1 MRWSSLQRFLTDAD
15 VFIEHHQSLTERL
28 QCLLFQLDLLHTAIP
43 AASKYVTDTQTDR
56 QTDTQTNRETD
67 RETDKQTER
76 QMDGMPPVPAA
87 STGSPRRTILY
98 RIVFCSTICLELSPR
113 IRSEL

>member
-43 AASKYVTDTQTDR
+43 AASKYVTDRQTDR
-56 QTDTQTNRETD
+56 Q
-67 RETDKQTER
+67 
-76 QMDGMPPVPAA
+76 MDGTPPVPAV
-87 STGSPRRTILY
+87 STGSPAY
-98 RIVFCSTICLELSPR
+98 SDPS
-113 IRSEL
+113 SE

>member
-56 QTDTQTNRETD
+56 QTD
-67 RETDKQTER
+67 R

-98 RIVFCSTICLELSPR
+98 RIVFCGTICLELSPR
-113 IRSEL
+113 LRSEL